1 MADEPKTFMIEDARL
16 IFKNFSG
23 KEGQFNR
30 EGDRNFGVVLTDEL
44 AEQLLVDGWN
54 IKYLTAREEGEN
66 DTPWIPVEVKF
77 KIKPPRVV
85 LLTNNGKTRTQL
97 TDDTVEC
104 LDFVE
109 IENVDLIV
117 RAYEWGPING
127 KFGIKAYLQSMFVT
141 MHEDALERKYGVA
154 GPVPHAEDD

>member
-30 EGDRNFGVVLTDEL
+30 EGDRNFGLVLTPEL
-44 AEQLLVDGWN
+44 AEQLANDGWN
-54 IKYLTAREEGEN
+54 IKYLTAREEGEE
-66 DTPWIPVEVKF
+66 DTPWIPIEVKF

-85 LLTNNGKTRTQL
+85 LLTNDGKTRTQL

-127 KFGIKAYLQSMFVT
+127 KYGIKAYLQSMFVT

-154 GPVPHAEDD
+154 GPVPHVEDD